1 MPVAYWISVTVHVLA
16 AMLWLGGMLFLGV
29 VGAPVLRT
37 LEPELRQ
44 SIFHA
49 LGVRFRTVGWMA
61 IAVLVGTGLLNLHY
75 RGLLQWD
82 GVLASHAFWNS
93 SLGRALAVKAG
104 VVIVMLVLAAVHDFV
119 LGPAA
124 GRVETGSADFL
135 RLRRL
140 TMLVGRVN
148 AVLAIVLVV
157 AAVRL
162 ARGG

>member
-37 LEPELRQ
+37 LEPGLRQ
-44 SIFHA
+44 SLFHA
-49 LGVRFRTVGWMA
+49 LGLRFRTVGWMA
-61 IAVLVGTGLLNLHY
+61 IALLVATGLLNLHY

-82 GVLASHAFWNS
+82 GVLATRAFWTS
-93 SLGRALAVKAG
+93 SMGRALAVKVG
-104 VVIVMLVLAAVHDFV
+104 VVTAMVVLAAVHDFV

-124 GRVETGSADFL
+124 GRVAIGSAEFL
-135 RLRRL
+135 RVRRR
-140 TMLVGRVN
+140 TMLLGRIN